1 MGSQLFYVFIS
12 GEWHNVHHI
21 SRAWK
26 NGYIR
31 YVLTNRECLAT
42 LYKELRASQGWT
54 VKVPYYVQVYTSNQV
69 GRHMT
74 EEDPLSI
81 VQVRYARGEIDTA
94 EYEEFLSWFLKNIS
108 FQQVPSLKIASERYA
123 NGEISIG
130 QYKEII
136 SHLLN
141 DISNYQQSAPL
152 RVLHLRYA
160 EGVIDTAEFEEKV
173 GVLMKDIPAY
183 PYSPPLAVLFMRYAK
198 GEIDNQRYQEML
210 SHLATYC
217 TPNLPPSIQ
226 EAAPSPEPQKTTAFP
241 PKSAPPAG
249 QNPPGHSPA
258 PASKPPEAP
267 HTPDSYR
274 LNFATVQNPSP
285 APAGEAQAVHPD
297 IHEAISGGMKA
308 GMGAAPGDIAEQPV
322 LVEPVPEITAERGSY
337 HITDI
342 SAPAAPVT
350 VLVKPDPEPLKKG
363 TTISFKQN
371 LTDIPAGSTQPVNPE
386 EHIPGSPP
394 APEPDQIISDVATS
408 PSGNHQKI
416 KAMIKQ
422 GKYQE
427 SIARLDEMLEKS
439 PDDYRSLFLKS
450 IALFNIGKGDEALE
464 ILSKAKE
471 SCTNKDDAKE
481 IERIYSHI
489 VQKGSAKSIPRKEKG
504 KENESSQESH
514 KEPNKVPSLTS
525 HPERVKNEY
534 SEMIEKICEQAQ
546 SLIDAG
552 DYTGANEI
560 LADIQKLVQDIPVE
574 TMQKESIDDLFA
586 AKGFVLYQ
594 LKEFCEA
601 KKYFKEATRINPK
614 NETAIHYLNDI
625 RVRDCNKFVRHV

>member
-1 MGSQLFYVFIS
+1 
-12 GEWHNVHHI
+12 
-21 SRAWK
+21 
-26 NGYIR
+26 
-31 YVLTNRECLAT
+31 
-42 LYKELRASQGWT
+42 
-54 VKVPYYVQVYTSNQV
+54 
-69 GRHMT
+69 MT

-123 NGEISIG
+123 SGEISIG

-152 RVLHLRYA
+152 RAIHLRYA

-173 GVLMKDIPAY
+173 AVLMRDIPAY

-198 GEIDNQRYQEML
+198 GDIDNLRYQEML
-210 SHLATYC
+210 THLSTYC
-217 TPNLPPSIQ
+217 TPNLPATPKETTSSPETQ
-226 EAAPSPEPQKTTAFP
+226 KASAPSPKPA
-241 PKSAPPAG
+241 APPAG
-249 QNPPGHSPA
+249 QKPPASTPA
-258 PASKPPEAP
+258 PAAK
-267 HTPDSYR
+267 TPDAPQTPDPYR
-274 LNFATVQNPSP
+274 LNFAAVQNPPSSSP
-285 APAGEAQAVHPD
+285 VGEVGAVHSD
-297 IHEAISGGMKA
+297 IHEGLPAGIEMGGL
-308 GMGAAPGDIAEQPV
+308 GSAPGVMGEQQVMAEPA
-322 LVEPVPEITAERGSY
+322 PGITAERGSY

-342 SAPAAPVT
+342 SASAAPVT
-350 VLVKPDPEPLKKG
+350 VLVKPDMESPKKE

-371 LTDIPAGSTQPVNPE
+371 ISEVQPE
-386 EHIPGSPP
+386 EETAKKTEPETEPSAP
-394 APEPDQIISDVATS
+394 APEPDHIIREVATS

-416 KAMIKQ
+416 KALIKQ
-422 GKYQE
+422 GKYSE
-427 SIARLDEMLEKS
+427 SITRLDEMLKQS

-489 VQKGSAKSIPRKEKG
+489 VQKGGSKNGQKKDKDKEKDNEVESEPAQISS
-504 KENESSQESH
+504 KELG
-514 KEPNKVPSLTS
+514 KVPSLTS
-525 HPERVKNEY
+525 HPDRVKNEH
-534 SEMIEKICEQAQ
+534 SDMIEKICNQAQ
-546 SLIDAG
+546 GLIDAG
-552 DYTGANEI
+552 DYNGANGI
-560 LADIQKLVQDIPVE
+560 LADIQSLVQDIPVE

-601 KKYFKEATRINPK
+601 KKFFKEATRINPK